1 MMKNTPIIQQGS
13 CTCGQSTFSVEGTP
27 LVRFICHCQICQD
40 IYKKPF
46 ADVVIFPEKS
56 VKLLEA
62 DSVEFKKFRAP
73 PAVNRGI
80 CKSCAKPVFGVM
92 WVAPFT
98 RFAFVPAMN
107 LADSTQ
113 LPEAVGHVFYHRH
126 VNEMYDGLPKVSGYV
141 SSQLFLSQ
149 KIFKSL
155 IQHNFSA

>member
-1 MMKNTPIIQQGS
+1 MENTPIIQQGR
-13 CTCGQSTFSVEGTP
+13 CTCGQSSFSVDGTP
-27 LVRFICHCQICQD
+27 LIRFICHCRICQD
-40 IYKKPF
+40 LYQKPF
-46 ADVVIFPEKS
+46 ADVVIFPEKA
-56 VKLLEA
+56 VKLQTTE
-62 DSVEFKKFRAP
+62 SVEFKKFRAP

-80 CKSCAKPVFGVM
+80 CKSCKKPVLGLM
-92 WVAPFT
+92 SVAPFT

-107 LADSTQ
+107 LADLTQ

-126 VNEMYDGLPKVSGYV
+126 VQEMYDGLPKVSGYV